1 MRWLQRR
8 LGWSRKLL
16 SLLLVVVIFG
26 VIGGCLGILTYA
38 AANELVSLAQNW
50 SGMLTQVEGFFDQME
65 ALFARA
71 MDLLPLSVVGT
82 VEDTVNALIQRLQA
96 VDPTALLS
104 AAKAATDWAMRV
116 PEFLLALVVFVM
128 ASYFLTA
135 DYPYHR
141 TRAVQHLDESLLRF
155 LQQVK
160 VTALAAF
167 GGYLRAELLLSVGV
181 FFILLGGFLLVGQNY
196 ALLLALGLAILD
208 FIPIIGSGTVMVPWA
223 VVALFTRDFS
233 TAVYLMVIWGW
244 WPCSAGWRSH
254 GSWATPDRPVPYP
267 VPGGHLR
274 GHEGGRSG
282 WHDPGTHPH
291 PGGAE
296 PGRAGDLSGLL
307 DGCDG
312 RRPGTSRR
320 SFPSGRSGN
329 ERVCQSFFGNCSK
342 NPPSFFM
349 LSSYLDRILI
359 FVRRGKRGAPPG
371 HSSNRQ
377 GVFEMANQDNEFNFY
392 NSENDGYRGG
402 FGGYTDSNPN
412 QSQGGPEAP
421 QGPQKHRGSGR
432 RIAALIL
439 ACAVVGGGAGVGGAA
454 CTPASSRPSPA

>member
-160 VTALAAF
+160 VTALAGLRRLPA
-167 GGYLRAELLLSVGV
+167 GGAAAVG
-181 FFILLGGFLLVGQNY
+181 GGVLH
-196 ALLLALGLAILD
+196 
-208 FIPIIGSGTVMVPWA
+208 
-223 VVALFTRDFS
+223 
-233 TAVYLMVIWGW
+233 
-244 WPCSAGWRSH
+244 SAG
-254 GSWATPDRPVPYP
+254 GIPA
-267 VPGGHLR
+267 
-274 GHEGGRSG
+274 
-282 WHDPGTHPH
+282 
-291 PGGAE
+291 GGAE
-296 PGRAGDLSGLL
+296 LRPAAGPGAGHSGLYPHHRAREPLWCPGRWWLCLPGISPPLS
-307 DGCDG
+307 
-312 RRPGTSRR
+312 
-320 SFPSGRSGN
+320 
-329 ERVCQSFFGNCSK
+329 
-342 NPPSFFM
+342 
-349 LSSYLDRILI
+349 I
-359 FVRRGKRGAPPG
+359 
-371 HSSNRQ
+371 
-377 GVFEMANQDNEFNFY
+377 
-392 NSENDGYRGG
+392 
-402 FGGYTDSNPN
+402 
-412 QSQGGPEAP
+412 
-421 QGPQKHRGSGR
+421 
-432 RIAALIL
+432 
-439 ACAVVGGGAGVGGAA
+439 
-454 CTPASSRPSPA
+454 